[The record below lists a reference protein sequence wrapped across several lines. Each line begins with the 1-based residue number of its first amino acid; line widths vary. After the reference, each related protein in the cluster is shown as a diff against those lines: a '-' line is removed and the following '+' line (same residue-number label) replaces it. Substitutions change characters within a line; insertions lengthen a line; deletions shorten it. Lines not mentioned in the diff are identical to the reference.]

1 MNQDID
7 GALQGWDARP
17 GTVQARLVQAH
28 DGRQV
33 IQVRVDLGIFQIEIN
48 DRPDG
53 TRPHGFP
60 TYFDYLRHQARL
72 ADRGGQVFVLSEE
85 QCEEADREFIQYYHR
100 RIGWLTLR
108 RFAQAM
114 ADADHTLAFMDF
126 VRDHSP
132 GEEYTQAH
140 EQYRGF
146 VIFQRTHAAASLA
159 IEHNDPEA
167 ALNAIHDG
175 LSKLR
180 DFFETYDL
188 LEEMEENAMVQKLR
202 KLDQSLRQMHK
213 IEATLQEQLEKA
225 VANEEYE
232 AAARLRDQLR
242 RKGNADS
249 FRLAPPSSGQG

>member
-1 MNQDID
+1 M
-7 GALQGWDARP
+7 
-17 GTVQARLVQAH
+17 
-28 DGRQV
+28 
-33 IQVRVDLGIFQIEIN
+33 
-48 DRPDG
+48 
-53 TRPHGFP
+53 
-60 TYFDYLRHQARL
+60 
-72 ADRGGQVFVLSEE
+72 FVLSEE

-108 RFAQAM
+108 NFARAM

-159 IEHNDPEA
+159 IERNDPEA
-167 ALNAIHDG
+167 ALDAIHDG
-175 LSKLR
+175 LSKLHA
-180 DFFETYDL
+180 FFETYDA

-242 RKGNADS
+242 RK
-249 FRLAPPSSGQG
+249 RQC

>member
-1 MNQDID
+1 MYQDID
-7 GALQGWDARP
+7 DALQGWDARP
-17 GTVQARLVQAH
+17 GTVQARLVQAR

-33 IQVRVDLGIFQIEIN
+33 IQIRVDLGIFQIEIN

-53 TRPHGFP
+53 TRPHGFA

-108 RFAQAM
+108 NFARAM

-159 IEHNDPEA
+159 IERNDPEA
-167 ALNAIHDG
+167 ALDAIHEG
-175 LSKLR
+175 LSKLH
-180 DFFETYDL
+180 DFFETYDA

-202 KLDQSLRQMHK
+202 KLDQSLRHMHK

-242 RKGNADS
+242 RK
-249 FRLAPPSSGQG
+249 RQC